1 MDYGLKYTMYYNSPM
16 RDKRSYYVTILQDG
30 YAGTPI
36 ELYSSVEGL
45 TLTHGKRDCEELTP
59 ILPSELTLRIKVLDN
74 PGSYKELYSDRPQK
88 YQVTVAELYG
98 TQTVP
103 IWSGYISS
111 GQYEQ
116 PLAAPPF
123 DVVIRANDGFEI
135 LKNTKYEESRGVRY
149 TGIISLRA
157 LIERLLEPLQIATV
171 PIIWGME
178 NVEVAQTEETA
189 DLIGLSNPGIY
200 AIFNNETPTHYDLLE
215 AVLRNYGL
223 QLFQMLGRWH
233 VRPIF
238 ALAQT
243 KRPSWFSASHKA
255 FGTIV
260 RDAVAPL
267 LWGIDGVGL
276 SSSSTLSMTPPLREM
291 TVSGLKET
299 VDIEVYTALQPKRW
313 ITRNAYQTAGNQF
326 IRTCVGPGTK
336 GLRVLN
342 DHYTVTGEHNTAWLG
357 YAFDGVYAATAG
369 SKITLSFKVYNLFAE
384 ESSVGLALFAVP
396 SDIDPLNWLVGD
408 QLANVVVPD
417 GVWALTAA
425 NIWGSGIG
433 GASGYVMDNVFH
445 QWLILE
451 KAKKNIPF
459 TQKISLDLLTEQ
471 EWSVE
476 MEGIPAME
484 NGKLARLVMVIT
496 TRKDA
501 ATAFELVDPRVS
513 VTYAADIIE
522 VPTPSV
528 ELISSY
534 GSDKVSFERSFAEFG
549 TGTIGSGAFAISSVR
564 VDSAATIRGFIA
576 PSKSLVLS
584 QIAASHMRDFRAN
597 VTQTIE
603 GDYYCPSRF
612 DFNTVFEDDEGKLY
626 YATYIQEIA
635 RRGLHK
641 VQLRQLPSYTEIQ
654 RRWDVPK
661 ADVLVG
667 TLVSF
672 DTTILY
678 LSGNRLLMMDI
689 VAQQI
694 TEIATFEGT
703 VAIAKGANAACITE
717 YLDGV
722 YNLYAYS
729 ALGDLLSEV
738 EKVYTSITSPTS
750 PTETESLPYNAR
762 YDSTTASWTIIGN
775 IDASTDKLQISVV
788 DKDGAQLIEKITTH
802 GRLTGEPHVFAGGFA
817 FAATPLTASTP
828 TILWHNYLVDKDLEC
843 TSPLGGGVLA
853 DVTDTMLIVSSI
865 VDGRTI
871 VYARDDMKLGS
882 TLFSINAGYADAN
895 NALVLARTGST
906 LTLFDARGTERH
918 QLQALPTIP
927 PVLVGHRLVF
937 MQGTK
942 VLIFNLITSE

>member
-1 MDYGLKYTMYYNSPM
+1 MYYNSPM

-30 YAGTPI
+30 YAGTPT
-36 ELYSSVEGL
+36 ELYSSIEGL
-45 TLTHGKRDCEELTP
+45 TLTHGKRDCDELTP

-74 PGSYKELYSDRPQK
+74 PESYKQLYSDRPQK
-88 YQVTVAELYG
+88 YQVAVAELRG
-98 TQTVP
+98 LQTVP

-116 PLAAPPF
+116 PFAAPPF
-123 DVVIRANDGFEI
+123 DVTIRANDGFEI

-178 NVEVAQTEETA
+178 DVELAQTEETA

-223 QLFQMLGRWH
+223 QLFQMLGRWY

-243 KRPSWFSASHKA
+243 KRPSWFSTSYRA

-291 TVSGLKET
+291 TVSGLEKSK
-299 VDIEVYTALQPKRW
+299 DIALSTMLQPNRW
-313 ITRNAYQTAGNQF
+313 ITRNAYQGAGNPL
-326 IRTCVGPGTK
+326 IRTYVGAGTE
-336 GLRVLN
+336 GIRVYS

-357 YAFDGVYAATAG
+357 FALDGVYSATQG
-369 SKITLSFKVYNLFAE
+369 SKITLSFKVYNLLAAE
-384 ESSVGLALFAVP
+384 SGIYAAIFAVP
-396 SDIDPLNWLVGD
+396 ADINPLDWLVGEM
-408 QLANVVVPD
+408 LANVVVPE
-417 GVWALTAA
+417 GVWCVTASGS
-425 NIWGSGIG
+425 WGNIG

-445 QWLILE
+445 QWLTLE

-459 TQKISLDLLTEQ
+459 TQRISLDLLTEQ
-471 EWSVE
+471 EWSLE
-476 MEGIPAME
+476 LDGIPAME
-484 NGKLARLVMVIT
+484 NDKPARLVVVFT
-496 TRKDA
+496 TKKDA
-501 ATAFELVDPRVS
+501 PTAFELVDPRVS

-534 GSDKVSFERSFAEFG
+534 GPDKVSFDRRFAEFG
-549 TGTIGSGAFAISSVR
+549 AGTIGSGAFAIASVR
-564 VDSAATIRGFIA
+564 IDSAAPIRGFIA

-603 GDYYCPSRF
+603 GDYYCLSRF

-635 RRGLHK
+635 RRGLHN
-641 VQLRQLPSYTEIQ
+641 VQLRQLPAYMRGQ
-654 RRWDVPK
+654 RRWKVAETD
-661 ADVLVG
+661 ALTG

-689 VAQQI
+689 VAEQVI
-694 TEIATFEGT
+694 EIATFEGT
-703 VAIAKGANAACITE
+703 VAISKGANAACITE
-717 YLDGV
+717 YLNGV
-722 YNLYAYS
+722 YNLYAYNS
-729 ALGDLLSEV
+729 LGDLLSEV
-738 EKVYTSITSPTS
+738 KHVYTSITSPAS
-750 PTETESLPYNAR
+750 STEAESLPYNAR

-788 DKDGAQLIEKITTH
+788 DKDGAQLIERITTH
-802 GRLTGEPHVFAGGFA
+802 GRLTGEPRVFAGGFA

-828 TILWHNYLVDKDLEC
+828 TILWHNYLIDEGLIC
-843 TSPLGGGVLA
+843 TSPLGGGELA
-853 DVTDTMLIVSSI
+853 DVNDMMFIVKSI
-865 VDGRTI
+865 VDGRMI
-871 VYARDDMKLGS
+871 VYTRNEMKLGPS
-882 TLFSINAGYADAN
+882 LFSINAECADAN
-895 NALVLARTGST
+895 NALVLARSGAIM
-906 LTLFDARGTERH
+906 TLFDARSAERH
-918 QLQALPTIP
+918 QLTATPTSS

-937 MQGTK
+937 MQGTT
-942 VLIFNLITSE
+942 VMILNLLISE